1 MIRMLLQAALQ
12 LAPAACYHNAALQAS
27 ACYQNAARRPHVTR
41 TRPSRLPQTFSTSNL
56 KLQTFSMSNLTS
68 RTSPSKNNI
77 LHQDTSCI
85 SPSKNNILH
94 QNISCISL
102 SRNNILHQDMSCI
115 SPSKS
120 TSPASK
126 YILHKKICNTTYK
139 NNILHQ
145 DVSCISP
152 SKNTSPAEPLYTHVA
167 RSAVVF
173 PTETPETAPPPHTH
187 PHTIFDRCLH
197 LDNVL
202 MVALNSSGRPG
213 HLLWRNSSLCTQ
225 VQDRPYF

>member
-12 LAPAACYHNAALQAS
+12 LAPAACYH
-27 ACYQNAARRPHVTR
+27 NAARRPHVTR

-94 QNISCISL
+94 Q
-102 SRNNILHQDMSCI
+102 DTSCI
-115 SPSKS
+115 SPSKNN
-120 TSPASK
+120 
-126 YILHKKICNTTYK
+126 ILHQNISCTKKICNTIYK

-145 DVSCISP
+145 DVSCISL

-173 PTETPETAPPPHTH
+173 PTDTRPLLHHMRTHT
-187 PHTIFDRCLH
+187 TFD
-197 LDNVL
+197 V
-202 MVALNSSGRPG
+202 
-213 HLLWRNSSLCTQ
+213 
-225 VQDRPYF
+225 YI